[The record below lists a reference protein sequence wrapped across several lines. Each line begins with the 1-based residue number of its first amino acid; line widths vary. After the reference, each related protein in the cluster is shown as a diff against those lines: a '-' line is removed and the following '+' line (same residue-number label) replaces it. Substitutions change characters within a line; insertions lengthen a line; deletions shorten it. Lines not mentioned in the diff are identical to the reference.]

1 VTDATKRHL
10 KTAMGVCFLTAT
22 ILLAWIVL
30 DMFNALNR

>member
-1 VTDATKRHL
+1 MTDAAKRHL
-10 KTAMGVCFLTAT
+10 KTAVGVCFLTAA